1 MNSKN
6 LVIYFNGYN
15 YLKSVDG
22 NDLLYDILKK
32 FMKEHNIDKRG
43 HYFISNGKKISFRYL
58 ERKKIK
64 AQAFIGRKIFA
75 FNLIRNKDKKNWKLE
90 NILCPECKNLAFIIY
105 NDESIILDC
114 RICNKK
120 NNYSLNEFMDIQFE
134 ISNFRCDDCKSI
146 NNFYDANNESYICS
160 NCNKKLC
167 YSCHLRHKKIEHNVI
182 DYKNNFEYCI
192 KDSIVFECYC
202 NKCNCNYC
210 PKEEPIHQ
218 KHSKIFIKEKR
229 QKEKFRK
236 EFRQNINE
244 FNAKIR
250 KYKNELKVLKEL
262 FDRMMVNMLNN
273 LDNHMKLNDY
283 MYNASENLSNYQKIK
298 NIDGF
303 LYKKFLKD
311 IINFS
316 NLEIKNKFLYL
327 IERFYTKN
335 IPYGQI
341 ELSYT
346 PKSNKKIQFFS
357 EQFVE
362 QNKGNCYLI
371 IKDKI
376 FELCQFYEYKK
387 KTTSENFKIN
397 LIANRPILDMKNMFF
412 DCDLLKAFVSYN
424 FDTSKV
430 RNMSSMFFKCVSLI
444 SVKGIKDISNVTN
457 MNSMFQDCGRLT
469 CINNIS
475 NWNLSKVKDISFMFN
490 NCAKLTNLSEYL
502 FWDTSNVTNMSN
514 LFNGCKELSKLPDI
528 SNWNTSN
535 VSDMN
540 HIFRACENANRFPD
554 LSKWKLSK
562 LNNMSYMFEGCVHL
576 LELPDISHWDTS
588 NVENMSGFLKEC
600 ESLEQIPD
608 ISNWDTSKVTNMKEM
623 FYYCKKLKQI
633 PDISRWDTS
642 KVKDISSMFYK
653 CLKLEK
659 ALDKSKFKKNINA
672 VDYDLFCSSE
682 IQKNNTNN
690 DNEIKSINTNNI
702 ISNPILDKEKCIS
715 DTFLKQTKT
724 SGETELTPSS
734 VFKKNK

>member
-1 MNSKN
+1 MNSKK
-6 LVIYFNGYN
+6 LVIYLDGYN

-105 NDESIILDC
+105 NDENIILDC
-114 RICNKK
+114 KICNKK
-120 NNYSLNEFMDIQFE
+120 INYSLNEFMDIQFE

-182 DYKNNFEYCI
+182 DYKNKFEYCI
-192 KDSIVFECYC
+192 KDSIVFECFC
-202 NKCNCNYC
+202 NTCNCNYC
-210 PKEEPIHQ
+210 PKEEPNHQ
-218 KHSKIFIKEKR
+218 KHNKIFIKEKR
-229 QKEKFRK
+229 QKEKIRK

-244 FNAKIR
+244 FNDRIR

-316 NLEIKNKFLYL
+316 NIEIKNKFLYL

-335 IPYGQI
+335 IPFGQI

-412 DCDLLKAFVSYN
+412 DCDSLKAFVSYN

-457 MNSMFQDCGRLT
+457 MNSMFKDCAHLT

-540 HIFRACENANRFPD
+540 HIFSDCWNANRFPD

-600 ESLEQIPD
+600 ESLEHIPD

-623 FYYCKKLKQI
+623 FYYCRTLIEI
-633 PDISRWDTS
+633 PSISSWDTS

-653 CLKLEK
+653 CLKLKK

-690 DNEIKSINTNNI
+690 DNEIKSINRNNI

-734 VFKKNK
+734 VFKKKK